1 MNIRFTKSK
10 RLIIF
15 TLSIFLFISTHGN
28 SFGFDTAKNTVKPK
42 ISDEAVDFLTKT
54 GQAMAQIADAVK
66 PSVVN
71 ISTTKVE
78 KISVSPFAPF
88 FDDPFFR
95 RFFDDRFS
103 HPDLPKKRKI
113 ASLGS
118 GVIVSADGYIMTNN
132 HVVKD
137 AEEIKVR
144 FPDKR
149 EFEGKIIG
157 TDPKTDLAVIK
168 IDAINL
174 QTITWADSDK
184 LRVGE
189 VVLAIGS
196 PYGLDQTVT
205 MGIVSALA
213 RANLGI
219 TDYEYFIQTDAAIN
233 PGNSGGALVTAKGE
247 LVGINTAIF
256 SRTGGYQGIGFA
268 IPSNMAKIVMDSL
281 IKEGRVIRGW
291 LGVSIQPITSEDVKL
306 FNLDRDYGALVIN
319 VIENSP
325 AEKAGI
331 MKYDVIIELN
341 GKKVDDPLSLRDTVA
356 NTPPGKEVEL
366 KVFRDGNIK
375 TMGVIIGELP
385 AEAEEEPLVE
395 YENVLKGIL
404 VRDLSPEIYERMNI
418 PQKVKGV
425 FVTSIN
431 PESPAEGKLTPGDVI
446 QEINKKAV
454 TNTRDYNAIVSEIKP
469 EEGVGLLVFRR
480 GFSILVKIF
489 P

>member
-1 MNIRFTKSK
+1 MNTRLLKSK
-10 RLIIF
+10 GLLSLTLLI
-15 TLSIFLFISTHGN
+15 LLVISTNCN
-28 SFGFDTAKNTVKPK
+28 SFGFDRPK
-42 ISDEAVDFLTKT
+42 YAERSNVSDEAVDFLTKT
-54 GQAMAQIADAVK
+54 GKAMAQIAEAVK

-71 ISTTKVE
+71 ISTTKIE
-78 KISVSPFAPF
+78 KLSESPFAPF
-88 FDDPFFR
+88 FNDPFFR
-95 RFFDDRFS
+95 RFFDDRYS
-103 HPDLPKKRKI
+103 HPDLPKERKT

-118 GVIVSADGYIMTNN
+118 GVIVSSDGYIMTNN

-137 AEEIKVR
+137 AEEIKVLL
-144 FPDKR
+144 PDKR

-168 IDAINL
+168 IEAQNL
-174 QTITWADSDK
+174 QTITWGDSDK
-184 LRVGE
+184 LQVGE
-189 VVLAIGS
+189 MVLAFGS

-233 PGNSGGALVTAKGE
+233 PGNSGGALVTAQGT

-291 LGVSIQPITSEDVKL
+291 LGVSIQPITPEDVKL
-306 FNLDRDYGALVIN
+306 FSLDRDYGALVIN
-319 VIENSP
+319 VIEKSP

-341 GKKVDDPLSLRDTVA
+341 GEKVDDPLSLRNSVA
-356 NTPPGKEVEL
+356 NTPPGKGVEL
-366 KVFRDGNIK
+366 KVIRDGKIK
-375 TMGVIIGELP
+375 SIRVMIGELP
-385 AEAEEEPLVE
+385 AEEEAEPLVD
-395 YENVLKGIL
+395 YENVLKGVL

-425 FVTSIN
+425 FVTN
-431 PESPAEGKLTPGDVI
+431 VTPDSPSEGKLTPGDVI

-454 TNTRDYNAIVSEIKP
+454 TNTQEYNAIVSDIKP
-469 EEGVGLLVFRR
+469 DEGVGLLVFRR
-480 GFSILVKIF
+480 GFSILVRIF